1 MAAWF
6 FQIACLCPGQ
16 WKKQQEELQASQGT
30 EQGRR
35 PRAGLK
41 AKNPVFVS
49 FCLQKTSAENR
60 KNLCVYP
67 YFTVIPR
74 F

>member
-1 MAAWF
+1 MVF
-6 FQIACLCPGQ
+6 RLLACAPASG
-16 WKKQQEELQASQGT
+16 KQQEELQASQGT

-41 AKNPVFVS
+41 AKIRFRI
-49 FCLQKTSAENR
+49 FCLQKQALKTE

-67 YFTVIPR
+67 YFTVIPW